1 MSVDFI
7 MTKFMYPLDIK
18 DRPIIFGKLYFDN
31 PRTTEEINYIANIL
45 KQINCQ
51 CSGGFPDR
59 LGVFPDNCITLMTI
73 YDMFYRNNC
82 NDPIVEE
89 FNQKY
94 GKLKNIY
101 KKLARMMVV
110 IRSTD
115 IIDIEDT
122 KGRFTLCK
130 KDDNIALELHNNPK
144 LTYSDYNGEKINNYF
159 SFLSFILDSDS
170 ISNNI
175 LSKNLY
181 TQYNR
186 FNDLFINLLVV
197 ASNDYKQKNEK
208 SYRLGLFK
216 NVEKNIFKI
225 SNKIGERYKNKKFL
239 FICKKI
245 HYLFTIYNLN
255 ADMAFLEIMGLL
267 EMLLTHN
274 PDTSRFNVEDS
285 ITKQFK
291 GKLLVILY
299 EKNKELEI
307 DNVEKELKYAYCVRS
322 SIAHGNFTELEK
334 NLSQL
339 FNFYKMKKDGQGF
352 EYESNRDA
360 LYKLIHNSISWL
372 KDVVELYIDDEQ
384 RLELIKKI

>member
-31 PRTTEEINYIANIL
+31 PRTTEEINYIANLL
-45 KQINCQ
+45 KQINYECA
-51 CSGGFPDR
+51 GGFPDR
-59 LGVFPDNCITLMTI
+59 FGVFPENCVTLMTI
-73 YDMFYRNNC
+73 YDMFYKNNC
-82 NDPIVEE
+82 SDPVVEG

-122 KGRFTLCK
+122 KGRFKLFMS
-130 KDDNIALELHNNPK
+130 EGNNSIDTFTVSKP
-144 LTYSDYNGEKINNYF
+144 TTSEYNEEKINNYF
-159 SFLSFILDSDS
+159 SFASFILDNNGLSNNLLSSDS
-170 ISNNI
+170 FF
-175 LSKNLY
+175 
-181 TQYNR
+181 QYKR
-186 FNDLFINLLVV
+186 FNDIFINLLVM
-197 ASNDYKQKNEK
+197 SRNDKIKNENC
-208 SYRLGLFK
+208 YRLGVFK
-216 NVEKNIFKI
+216 NVEENIIKV
-225 SNKIGERYKNKKFL
+225 SEKIGDRYKDRKFL

-255 ADMAFLEIMGLL
+255 ADMAFLEIMALL

-291 GKLLVILY
+291 GKLLMILY
-299 EKNKELEI
+299 EKNKNIQI
-307 DNVEKELKYAYCVRS
+307 DNVEKELKLAYGVRS
-322 SIAHGNFTELEK
+322 SIAHGNYTELEK

-339 FNFYKMKKDGQGF
+339 FNFYEMKKDGKLF
-352 EYESNRDA
+352 LYESNQDA
-360 LYKLIHNSISWL
+360 LYKLIHNSMSWL
-372 KDVVELYIDDEQ
+372 KEVVELYINDEQ